1 MYLSSSL
8 SSLQHFLQPI
18 RARSL
23 LPGDAIAAIFCNI
36 EHILS
41 LNREL
46 LMFIQQKGP
55 VEAFNNMGPFL
66 KVYAHYVNNYNGA
79 LDLLHV
85 SLKLVIVPL
94 LLSSPMWSSG

>member
-1 MYLSSSL
+1 MKFTLLCLFSFP
-8 SSLQHFLQPI
+8 QHFLQPI

-23 LPGDAIAAIFCNI
+23 LPVDVITIIFSNI

-46 LMFIQQKGP
+46 LMYIQQKGP

-66 KVYAHYVNNYNGA
+66 KVYANYVNNYNTA
-79 LDLLHV
+79 LDVLRV
-85 SLKLVIVPL
+85 SIVHTFVRKFINGDP
-94 LLSSPMWSSG
+94 